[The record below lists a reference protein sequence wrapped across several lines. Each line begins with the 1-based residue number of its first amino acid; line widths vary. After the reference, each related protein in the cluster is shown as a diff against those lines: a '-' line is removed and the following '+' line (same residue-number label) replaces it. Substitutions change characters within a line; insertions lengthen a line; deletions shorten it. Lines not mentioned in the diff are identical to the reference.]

1 MIGQLCHHSDHLTGS
16 QGSDKKKLMPSLSE
30 RFVWRD
36 DPNVFALNPILN
48 KKKKFPI
55 LKAKEKPRPHHTQ
68 LEFEG

>member
-48 KKKKFPI
+48 KKKKI
-55 LKAKEKPRPHHTQ
+55 SY
-68 LEFEG
+68 FEGEGKTQASSHSTRV